1 MNSGDR
7 AKCDRLRELARRR
20 VASVWAGYRQPEDYG
35 YDFRDLVSPYSRTAG
50 NVDAAVMV
58 VLQDWASHDVL
69 SRKPINAEMVRYGH
83 DPRRPTNKR
92 LKDLLAK
99 HLKLALKDTYGTN
112 LFPFIKYGGMSAA
125 IPMQDLVQVARVFAV
140 PQIAIVQPR
149 LVLALGR
156 KTAEALRRAGATVA
170 ELPHPAAR
178 ISREAMNAAWR
189 RMAVEYQGA
198 AA

>member
-1 MNSGDR
+1 MAHLLRGRCYRCIGGDGH
-7 AKCDRLRELARRR
+7 ERRP
-20 VASVWAGYRQPEDYG
+20 APSVP
-35 YDFRDLVSPYSRTAG
+35 
-50 NVDAAVMV
+50 
-58 VLQDWASHDVL
+58 
-69 SRKPINAEMVRYGH
+69 YGH

-92 LKDLLAK
+92 LKTLLRK
-99 HLKLALKDTYGTN
+99 HLDVALKDTYGTN
-112 LFPFIKYGGMSAA
+112 VFPFIKSGGMSAA
-125 IPMQDLVQVARVFAV
+125 IPMQDLVRVAKAFAV

-156 KTAEALRRAGATVA
+156 KTAEALRRAAATVA

-178 ISREAMNAAWR
+178 ISREAMDAAWR